1 MGGSSART
9 KFGILDF
16 EINSLSKLLFLIMV
30 LLTGGFIL
38 LQQPLAQYIP
48 IQFMRMLILLSSI
61 IPISMRVNLDFAK
74 LFYSYLINKDKYIDG
89 AVTRNSN
96 CPEELGRVKY
106 VLSDKTGTLTQN
118 EMIFKEIS
126 IDDVTKFT
134 DEQPEEIANILQD
147 YE

>member
-1 MGGSSART
+1 
-9 KFGILDF
+9 
-16 EINSLSKLLFLIMV
+16 MV
-30 LLTGGFIL
+30 GLTIVYLL
-38 LQQPLAQYIP
+38 LQSTTFNYIP

-74 LFYSYLINKDKYIDG
+74 LFYSYLINNDKAIPG

-118 EMIFKEIS
+118 
-126 IDDVTKFT
+126 
-134 DEQPEEIANILQD
+134 
-147 YE
+147 